1 MLVPTGEG
9 LAKGE
14 DLINISVPRFEI
26 VTLVNFDCRT
36 RGRLETSYMKCT
48 LTFERLQQMLNPGN
62 D

>member
-14 DLINISVPRFEI
+14 DFINIPVPRFEI
-26 VTLVNFDCRT
+26 VTFVNFDCRI

-48 LTFERLQQMLNPGN
+48 LA
-62 D
+62 